1 MKQGAITIEH
11 KYFKKLG
18 HVSSEEELKTLGHKV
33 SEGRIVI
40 ETKDMKNGNST
51 LIYATKMGE

>member
-1 MKQGAITIEH
+1 VK
-11 KYFKKLG
+11 
-18 HVSSEEELKTLGHKV
+18 EELKTLGHTV

>member
-1 MKQGAITIEH
+1 M
-11 KYFKKLG
+11 
-18 HVSSEEELKTLGHKV
+18 ELKTLGHKV